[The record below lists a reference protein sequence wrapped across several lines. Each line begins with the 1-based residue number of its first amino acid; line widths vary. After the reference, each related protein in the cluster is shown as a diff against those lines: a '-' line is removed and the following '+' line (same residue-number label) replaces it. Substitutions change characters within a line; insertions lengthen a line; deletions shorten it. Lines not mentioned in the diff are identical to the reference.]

1 MTSIQSAVGMRKKP
15 DEMKLFEQWYYN
27 APDKDRLAGYANFR
41 NQCPQYDT
49 LLLQNP
55 FIDFRFHE
63 WYGTLGYDT
72 LSSLDFREADVE
84 DAYNVLCAQ
93 APISEACRQEFVPG
107 MLYSKQE
114 VKAKLQK
121 IYDNLGLSG
130 KTAKAT
136 ELKLYLPVMEKQRTN
151 DRGRKVYFIKILE
164 A

>member
-1 MTSIQSAVGMRKKP
+1 
-15 DEMKLFEQWYYN
+15 MKQFEQWYYS
-27 APDKDRLAGYANFR
+27 ASDKGQACRICEF
-41 NQCPQYDT
+41 QKPCPQYDT

-107 MLYSKQE
+107 MLYSKTGGKGQVTE
-114 VKAKLQK
+114 DIRQLGDFPGKQPRQQK
-121 IYDNLGLSG
+121 
-130 KTAKAT
+130 
-136 ELKLYLPVMEKQRTN
+136 LKLYLPVRERQKLNKRA
-151 DRGRKVYFIKILE
+151 RGCIFIETLNI
-164 A
+164 